1 VALACTGSFSILLAG
16 AASVCKAASLLGP
29 IKSAWLKP
37 VAENGSKK
45 LTQQTHKQTKQTNK
59 QTKKTDKPTYKQ
71 TNKLNK

>member
-29 IKSAWLKP
+29 IKKSAWLKP
-37 VAENGSKK
+37 VPENGSKK

-59 QTKKTDKPTYKQ
+59 QTDEPTYKQ